1 MLIYMYIYIYIPQGT
16 RSFKQSLNFLVW
28 SYCYLEHARKA
39 PPYPAEFDVAAT
51 AILAELNITRQDIT
65 VDMAKSIYLYLCEL
79 ME

>member
-1 MLIYMYIYIYIPQGT
+1 M
-16 RSFKQSLNFLVW
+16 W

-39 PPYPAEFDVAAT
+39 PPFYPAEFDVAAI
-51 AILAELNITRQDIT
+51 AILAELNITHQDIT

>member
-1 MLIYMYIYIYIPQGT
+1 MLIYMYIYIPTGT

-39 PPYPAEFDVAAT
+39 PPFYPAEFDVAAT
-51 AILAELNITRQDIT
+51 AILAELNITHQDIT